1 MTRPVASRLALTT
14 LAAVLIAAAP
24 AGLTAREHVADP
36 PQARP
41 LTSLAN
47 LAQQARDRVSATP
60 RVALDASVS
69 AKSLGSP
76 EAPAFVR
83 ALGAAAGVGRAD
95 GRAAGRRAV
104 QGHGRAR
111 DQGGDGPAHRAG
123 QRQPVRRGA
132 HAAGAQGARRAAGVL
147 RSAMEGGAGSRL
159 STSEQVALRYAE
171 ILTRTVNLAPSDF
184 ERVAATFNDSEIV
197 ELTMTVS
204 FFNFF
209 TRYAE
214 GLNLPVEPL
223 GARRRDDLAGAWPA
237 APACKARIALLA
249 DDEIT
254 AAAAALAQSKDPAVQ
269 QARNSLGLGMANSQR
284 AMLRV
289 PGIQQAWRAFG
300 TSFREKATIG
310 RDIQLQVS
318 FAVSTANEC
327 RYCTL
332 HQVQGLRRLGVDPIK
347 LQAMRKDD
355 SALTPRELAAVKFA
369 RKLTDRPSGMTDE
382 DYAAIRKEFGDAGAL
397 EVLHPDLQLR
407 LHEPLHRRPAAA
419 VGGRSDQGLPG
430 DLRRHLDAGDEPAV
444 AGRPAWRRVSRA
456 AASRRSRAPPTPS
469 RSRTATGPR
478 S

>member
-1 MTRPVASRLALTT
+1 MITSFRPRLVAAT
-14 LAAVLIAAAP
+14 LAASLAVVAP
-24 AGLTAREHVADP
+24 SAFAGGEGADP

-47 LAQQARDRVSATP
+47 LSQQARARVSATP
-60 RVALDASVS
+60 RVALDSS
-69 AKSLGSP
+69 ITTTSLGST
-76 EAPAFVR
+76 EAPAFVK
-83 ALGAAAGVGRAD
+83 ALGGVPGSVAAMAALPEAVLFKGTLAPELKAAMGLRIAQVNASPYVAVHMVRVLKGHDRGGVI
-95 GRAAGRRAV
+95 
-104 QGHGRAR
+104 
-111 DQGGDGPAHRAG
+111 
-123 QRQPVRRGA
+123 
-132 HAAGAQGARRAAGVL
+132 
-147 RSAMEGGAGSRL
+147 RSAFETNTLAKLSR
-159 STSEQVALRYAE
+159 SEQAALRYAE
-171 ILTRTVNLAPSDF
+171 MLTRTVNLAPSEF
-184 ERVAATFNDSEIV
+184 EAATAAFNDSEIV
-197 ELTMTVS
+197 ELTMVVS

-214 GLNLPVEPL
+214 GLNLPVEAWAL
-223 GARRRDDLAGAWPA
+223 NGTMAWPA
-237 APACKARIALLA
+237 VTRPAGVRARVALLA
-249 DDEIT
+249 DDEIA

-369 RKLTDRPSGMTDE
+369 RKLTDRPAGVTDE

-397 EVLHPDLQLR
+397 EVLIQTCNFAFMNRFTDGLQLPS
-407 LHEPLHRRPAAA
+407 E
-419 VGGRSDQGLPG
+419 
-430 DLRRHLDAGDEPAV
+430 DEAIRIYQETY
-444 AGRPAWRRVSRA
+444 GSSW
-456 AASRRSRAPPTPS
+456 APVTS
-469 RSRTATGPR
+469 QQ
-478 S
+478 